1 MEIKYKTN
9 QKRIIQGNRT
19 LQSFASPEAV
29 NNETL
34 QREINTKVQKERIRT
49 LRLTV
54 GSLYANSY
62 IDDQGLKIKPSLADV
77 EEQYDYAGEIS
88 IDEIFETY
96 KDAAGNYDPLYQNDL
111 KEFLKRVDL
120 SNEEIEA
127 YGLRE
132 FVIEPVKIQY
142 DKFIKSKEKPDII
155 PDVPPTTTNVKEQIP
170 MTTTE
175 NVDNS
180 SVSDETT
187 DEKPSDTGNED
198 EFKKANERDEIVNP
212 KDLRK
217 SQLPLND
224 VQIAQSQEI
233 ISDVISKLRGTD

>member
-1 MEIKYKTN
+1 
-9 QKRIIQGNRT
+9 
-19 LQSFASPEAV
+19 
-29 NNETL
+29 
-34 QREINTKVQKERIRT
+34 
-49 LRLTV
+49 
-54 GSLYANSY
+54 
-62 IDDQGLKIKPSLADV
+62 
-77 EEQYDYAGEIS
+77 
-88 IDEIFETY
+88 
-96 KDAAGNYDPLYQNDL
+96 
-111 KEFLKRVDL
+111 
-120 SNEEIEA
+120 
-127 YGLRE
+127 
-132 FVIEPVKIQY
+132 
-142 DKFIKSKEKPDII
+142 
-155 PDVPPTTTNVKEQIP
+155 

-187 DEKPSDTGNED
+187 DEKPIDTGNED